1 MSTKNAILIGLAVL
15 AGMFFLYALSVPR
28 GTPTEYGNASQTE
41 QSASAFEQ
49 QTNSEGTAEVV
60 VQPLDL
66 GSSTW
71 TFNFGINTHMGSLD
85 MDILKIVTLTDDRGD
100 TIVPIA
106 WNGPGTGGHH
116 RNGTL
121 TFPAPSST
129 PKSITVTVTG
139 VGGVAT
145 RTFSWNL
152 P

>member
-1 MSTKNAILIGLAVL
+1 MSTKNAILIGLAAL
-15 AGMFFLYALSVPR
+15 TGMFFLYALSVPR
-28 GTPTEYGNASQTE
+28 GTPTEYSGATSE
-41 QSASAFEQ
+41 QPASAFQQ

-60 VQPLDL
+60 AQPLDL

-71 TFNFGINTHMGSLD
+71 TFDFGINTHMGSLD
-85 MDILKIVTLTDDRGD
+85 MDILKVVTLTDDRGN
-100 TIVPIA
+100 TIAPVA

-129 PKSITVTVTG
+129 PKTITFTVSN
-139 VGGVAT
+139 VGGVAA
-145 RTFSWNL
+145 RTFSWDL